1 MWEGG
6 EARAG
11 AEVGHI
17 ALMQEAGPGRRSKNT
32 SKPMFKGS
40 QLSRIRQRARGIRN
54 HEGAVSLGQL
64 THASH
69 MLLRLSASPRI
80 QAVRVPDGSR

>member
-1 MWEGG
+1 MWERGQ
-6 EARAG
+6 ARAG
-11 AEVGHI
+11 AEMGHI

-32 SKPMFKGS
+32 PKPMFKGS

-54 HEGAVSLGQL
+54 REVAVSLGQL

-69 MLLRLSASPRI
+69 KLLKLSASPRM
-80 QAVRVPDGSR
+80 QAVRAPNGSR